1 VAYLRRSE
9 VLPWVGGGSILLAG
23 IIGIWAIISP
33 ESVGWNGL
41 ILLAGIAVLLFVL
54 FYGLATGTLTVGKA
68 HSEAVAS
75 AQSRMADAGLF
86 MAVLDETPEAY
97 LIVSRAGAVIY
108 ANRAYEDLTMA
119 GNRGRNAGRPLP
131 LEQVFAGDE
140 ELAPPLYRLARGARQ
155 GDVVSETLKLK
166 TVTGDVRHIR
176 ASVHP
181 VEGVRDYAL
190 YRLAEMSPG
199 RDGAAVEVAFEGEI
213 GQERT
218 SQLAGATELSED
230 SAGRFGSL
238 EDLSGVFEQAPLGL
252 IILDR
257 NGSILRLNQAASS
270 LLDQPE
276 TIGQEFAS
284 FFADEDAVSLRER
297 LGAEV
302 PAKSQLEATLK
313 GDEGGSVDLYLSPF
327 EGPLEDGHD
336 AAMIAYVID
345 TTERLSLEMQ
355 MAQSQKMQAV
365 GQLAG
370 GVAHDF
376 NNLLTAIIGFCDLLL
391 ARHQVGDPSFGD
403 IDQIRQNANRAAN
416 LVRQLLAFSR
426 QQTLT
431 PKVFSPT
438 DILTELS
445 MLLRRLLGEKVE
457 LDMSH
462 GRNLG
467 MIKVDQSQLD
477 TALINLAV
485 NARDAMQEGGRL
497 TIATSAV
504 SIDESDPAA
513 DDKIT
518 PGKYVLIEV
527 RDTGTGIPEDVL
539 SKIFEPFFT
548 TKGVGE
554 GTGLGLS
561 TVYGI
566 IKQMG
571 GFIYCDSEVD
581 VGTTF
586 RIYLPVHEE
595 TAAEREER
603 IAEPVQVAPKDLTGM
618 GTILLVEDEE
628 AVRAFATRA
637 LSSRGY
643 TVLEAGNGVEALEI
657 FKNHDEPID
666 LMVSDVVMPEMD
678 GPTLANEA
686 RALKPETKIIF
697 ISGYAEDA
705 FKGTERP
712 EEIAFLPKPFSL
724 KQLAAKV
731 KEVLSE

>member
-1 VAYLRRSE
+1 MAYLRRSE

-23 IIGIWAIISP
+23 IIGIWAVISP

-68 HSEAVAS
+68 HGEAVAN

-97 LIVSRAGAVIY
+97 LIVSRAGAVVY

-140 ELAPPLYRLARGARQ
+140 ELASPLYRLARGARQ

-166 TVTGDVRHIR
+166 TVTGDVRHIK

-190 YRLAEMSPG
+190 YRLAETSPG
-199 RDGAAVEVAFEGEI
+199 RDGTTVEVAFEGEI
-213 GQERT
+213 GQDRP
-218 SQLAGATELSED
+218 SALAGATDLSDD
-230 SAGRFGSL
+230 SGSRFDSL

-257 NGSILRLNQAASS
+257 DGAILRLNQAASA
-270 LLDQPE
+270 LLEQPE

-284 FFADEDAVSLRER
+284 FFTDDDATALRDRLSADH
-297 LGAEV
+297 
-302 PAKSQLEATLK
+302 PAKSQLEATLQGEK
-313 GDEGGSVDLYLSPF
+313 GVSVELYLSPF
-327 EGPLEDGHD
+327 EGPLDDGHD

-355 MAQSQKMQAV
+355 MTQSQKMQAV

-504 SIDESDPAA
+504 TVDESNSSTDE
-513 DDKIT
+513 KIT

-527 RDTGTGIPEDVL
+527 SDTGSGIPEDVL
-539 SKIFEPFFT
+539 TKIFEPFFT

-581 VGTTF
+581 AGTTF
-586 RIYLPVHEE
+586 RIYLPAYEE
-595 TAAEREER
+595 TAEER
-603 IAEPVQVAPKDLTGM
+603 QERVSEPVQVAPKDLTGM

-657 FKNHDEPID
+657 FKTHDEPID

>member
-1 VAYLRRSE
+1 MAYLRRSE
-9 VLPWVGGGSILLAG
+9 VLPWIGGGSVLLAAMFG
-23 IIGIWAIISP
+23 LWAIISP
-33 ESVGWNGL
+33 ESVGLNGL
-41 ILLAGIAVLLFVL
+41 ILLGGIAVLLFVL
-54 FYGLATGTLTVGKA
+54 FYGLATGTLTVGQA

-97 LIVSRAGAVIY
+97 LIVSRAGAVVY

-155 GDVVSETLKLK
+155 GDVVNETLKLK
-166 TVTGDVRHIR
+166 TVSGDVRWLK

-181 VEGVRDYAL
+181 IEGVRDYAL
-190 YRLAEMSPG
+190 YRLADASATREPG
-199 RDGAAVEVAFEGEI
+199 SVEVAFEGEI
-213 GQERT
+213 GQERH
-218 SQLAGATELSED
+218 SQLDSAVDMPED
-230 SAGRFGSL
+230 AAGRFGSL

-252 IILDR
+252 IILGR
-257 NGSILRLNQAASS
+257 EGQILRLNNAAAS
-270 LLDQPE
+270 LLDRPE
-276 TIGQEFAS
+276 PVGQEFSS
-284 FFADEDAVSLRER
+284 FFSEEGAGILQER
-297 LGAEV
+297 LGADL
-302 PAKSQLEATLK
+302 PAKSQLEATLQ
-313 GDEGGSVDLYLSPF
+313 GEDGVSVEIFLSPF
-327 EGPLEDGHD
+327 EGPLDDDHD

-355 MAQSQKMQAV
+355 MTQSQKMQAV

-431 PKVFSPT
+431 PKVFTPT

-457 LDMSH
+457 LQMVH

-467 MIKVDQSQLD
+467 LIKVDQSQLD

-485 NARDAMQEGGRL
+485 NARDAMQDGGQL
-497 TIATSAV
+497 TITTSPVTV
-504 SIDESDPAA
+504 SEKNSSADE
-513 DDKIT
+513 KIT
-518 PGKYVLIEV
+518 PGKYVLLEV
-527 RDTGTGIPEDVL
+527 KDTGTGIPEDVL

-571 GFIYCDSEVD
+571 GFIYCDSETG

-586 RIYLPVHEE
+586 RIYLPAHEE
-595 TAAEREER
+595 TAKEREER
-603 IAEPVQVAPKDLTGM
+603 VAQPVQTTPRDLTGM

-686 RALKPETKIIF
+686 RALKPDTKIIF

-712 EEIAFLPKPFSL
+712 EEIEFLPKPFSL

>member
-1 VAYLRRSE
+1 
-9 VLPWVGGGSILLAG
+9 
-23 IIGIWAIISP
+23 
-33 ESVGWNGL
+33 
-41 ILLAGIAVLLFVL
+41 
-54 FYGLATGTLTVGKA
+54 
-68 HSEAVAS
+68 
-75 AQSRMADAGLF
+75 
-86 MAVLDETPEAY
+86 
-97 LIVSRAGAVIY
+97 
-108 ANRAYEDLTMA
+108 
-119 GNRGRNAGRPLP
+119 
-131 LEQVFAGDE
+131 
-140 ELAPPLYRLARGARQ
+140 
-155 GDVVSETLKLK
+155 
-166 TVTGDVRHIR
+166 
-176 ASVHP
+176 
-181 VEGVRDYAL
+181 
-190 YRLAEMSPG
+190 
-199 RDGAAVEVAFEGEI
+199 
-213 GQERT
+213 
-218 SQLAGATELSED
+218 
-230 SAGRFGSL
+230 
-238 EDLSGVFEQAPLGL
+238 
-252 IILDR
+252 
-257 NGSILRLNQAASS
+257 
-270 LLDQPE
+270 
-276 TIGQEFAS
+276 
-284 FFADEDAVSLRER
+284 
-297 LGAEV
+297 
-302 PAKSQLEATLK
+302 
-313 GDEGGSVDLYLSPF
+313 
-327 EGPLEDGHD
+327 
-336 AAMIAYVID
+336 
-345 TTERLSLEMQ
+345 
-355 MAQSQKMQAV
+355 
-365 GQLAG
+365 
-370 GVAHDF
+370 
-376 NNLLTAIIGFCDLLL
+376 
-391 ARHQVGDPSFGD
+391 
-403 IDQIRQNANRAAN
+403 
-416 LVRQLLAFSR
+416 
-426 QQTLT
+426 
-431 PKVFSPT
+431 
-438 DILTELS
+438 
-445 MLLRRLLGEKVE
+445 
-457 LDMSH
+457 MSH

-485 NARDAMQEGGRL
+485 NARDAMVEGGRL

-504 SIDESDPAA
+504 TINETDPSTDE
-513 DDKIT
+513 KIT

-527 RDTGTGIPEDVL
+527 GDTGTGIPEDVL

-586 RIYLPVHEE
+586 RIYLPAYEE

-657 FKNHDEPID
+657 FKNHEEPID